1 MSDSSGAPDTPQ
13 DAKSVRAIL
22 REAGDPLGAGGRL
35 LIALVVS
42 AGVALGLSTNHVVI
56 RVLGAWDAGAAVF
69 LALAWWLIVRSN
81 PERTRMRA
89 SAEDPGGP
97 GVFLIVVIS
106 SLASIAVAVLVLRNP
121 KAVDPTDTGLVV
133 LLGVLAIVVAWFMTQ
148 TAYTLHYAHLYY
160 RDDGENGGIDFNSE
174 GDPDDLDFAY
184 FAFIVGMTFQV
195 ADTNI
200 TDRGIRRAVLRHAL
214 ISFIYNTIIIGL
226 SINLFASQ
234 IGGH

>member
-1 MSDSSGAPDTPQ
+1 MNQDPASSVPPDTKP
-13 DAKSVRAIL
+13 VRAVL
-22 REAGDPLGAGGRL
+22 REAGDPLGASGRL

-42 AGVALGLSTNHVVI
+42 GVVALSLSTNHLVI
-56 RVLGAWDAGAAVF
+56 RILGAWDVGSLVF

-81 PERTRMRA
+81 PEKTKMRA
-89 SAEDPGGP
+89 AAEDPGGP
-97 GVFLIVVIS
+97 GVFFIVLIS
-106 SLASIAVAVLVLRNP
+106 SLASIAVAVLVLRDV
-121 KAVDPTDTGLVV
+121 KAIDPTATGLIEF
-133 LLGVLAIVVAWFMTQ
+133 LGVMAIVVAWFMTQ

-160 RDDGENGGIDFNSE
+160 RQDGDEGGIDFNSE

-214 ISFIYNTIIIGL
+214 ISFVYNTIIIGL

-234 IGGH
+234 IGK

>member
-1 MSDSSGAPDTPQ
+1 MSDSSDPPLAPKHPK
-13 DAKSVRAIL
+13 AIRAVL

-35 LIALVVS
+35 LIALLAS
-42 AGVALGLSTNHVVI
+42 GAVALSLSANPFLI
-56 RVLGAWDAGAAVF
+56 RILGAWDAGGFIF
-69 LALAWWLIVRSN
+69 LALAWWLIVRSS
-81 PERTRMRA
+81 PEQTKMRA
-89 SAEDPGGP
+89 AAEDPGRT
-97 GVFLIVVIS
+97 GVFVIVLIS
-106 SLASIAVAVLVLRNP
+106 SLASIAVAILVLRDAKTVNP
-121 KAVDPTDTGLVV
+121 TAEA
-133 LLGVLAIVVAWFMTQ
+133 LGVLAIVVAWFVTQ

-160 RDDGENGGIDFNSE
+160 REDSKVGGIDFNSE

-200 TDRGIRRAVLRHAL
+200 SDRGIRRAVLRHAL

-234 IGGH
+234 IGKN